1 MIRMPRL
8 PSAFRP
14 LAPSAAVSKGIV
26 RYCAAITS
34 EAAPGTDI
42 ASRALLERM
51 LMRIL
56 NTAGLRAVERMI
68 AGAQI
73 PGLAAVT
80 DRVIPGRREW
90 TAIDR
95 ERGGRLG
102 IVVSSNQYYRFKSVS
117 VTWSALPREL
127 KPHEQKVHQIQQA
140 FYARYNAAAERDN
153 ATPPRRISA
162 ADRRIL
168 LVGEFEADWNNG
180 GFNQYLDN
188 KGRRRATAAL
198 RALEQI
204 SAHKTAALLRQALAA
219 ANDEA
224 ALQKLDDKYD
234 RTGED
239 LAVLAMK
246 ADA

>member
-14 LAPSAAVSKGIV
+14 LAPSAAVAKGIA

-34 EAAPGTDI
+34 EAPPGTDI
-42 ASRALLERM
+42 ASKALLERM

-56 NTAGLRAVERMI
+56 NTAGLRAVERMV
-68 AGAQI
+68 AAARI
-73 PGLAAVT
+73 PGLVAVT

-90 TAIDR
+90 AAVDR
-95 ERGGRLG
+95 ERGARLG
-102 IVVSSNQYYRFKSVS
+102 IAVTSNQYYKFKTVS
-117 VTWSALPREL
+117 VMWSALPREL
-127 KPHEQKVHQIQQA
+127 EPHEQKIHQIQQA
-140 FYARYNAAAERDN
+140 FYARYNAAAERAY

-162 ADRRIL
+162 ADRQIL
-168 LVGEFEADWNNG
+168 LVAEFEADWNNG

-188 KGRRRATAAL
+188 KGRHRATAAL
-198 RALEQI
+198 GALEKI
-204 SAHKTAALLRQALAA
+204 RAHKTAALLRQALAA

>member
-1 MIRMPRL
+1 MTRLPRL
-8 PSAFRP
+8 PAAFRP
-14 LAPSAAVSKGIV
+14 LAPSAAVSKGIT

-34 EAAPGTDI
+34 EAPPGTDI
-42 ASRALLERM
+42 ASRAQLERM

-56 NTAGLRAVERMI
+56 NTAGLRAVERMV

-73 PGLAAVT
+73 PGLVAVT
-80 DRVIPGRREW
+80 DLVVPGRREW
-90 TAIDR
+90 MAVDR

-102 IVVSSNQYYRFKSVS
+102 VVVSSNQYYQFKSVS

-127 KPHEQKVHQIQQA
+127 KPHERKRHEIQQA
-140 FYARYNAAAERDN
+140 FYARYNAAAERDY

-162 ADRRIL
+162 ADRQIL

-180 GFNQYLDN
+180 GFSQYLSN

-198 RALEQI
+198 RALENI
-204 SAHKTAALLRQALAA
+204 GAIKTASLLRAALSSAA
-219 ANDEA
+219 DDA
-224 ALQKLDDKYD
+224 ALQKLDDRLH
-234 RTGED
+234 RTRED

-246 ADA
+246 AHG